1 MNNDEVIA
9 GYNLNGILIIY
20 AKQVLTTNRLVED
33 LMMAKKIISEQEQK
47 IQELEGIKD
56 DK

>member
-33 LMMAKKIISEQEQK
+33 LMMAEKIISEQEQK